1 MAANEPKMKINIGA
15 DTSEFNKGIKQA
27 KSDLK
32 SFGSVS
38 DDILGKVG
46 QAIGIDTKQVE
57 KMSSAI
63 SGLGIKFSQAAQ
75 ESDSAMAKMLSGIG
89 KLNAGLVGLG
99 LAAVVAGFKA
109 LNAEA
114 ENFKTTIAGANIELQ
129 TNAYISTYKQ
139 AIHDMNAGVG
149 QGVAEAQSKWQKFWA
164 TLPQRLAAKTAT
176 MAGGTA
182 TGMATLGG
190 ATPQQQQLQQQI
202 NQQQQEA
209 IGKAERAEQITGRI
223 FEIDRQRS
231 DNLRV
236 IADLERDI
244 AEYKRV
250 MKSETSTLAE
260 KQKAYEDAVDATNRK
275 FALQVP
281 LLKER
286 SALYD
291 EMNNLTESTL
301 DEVDKGN
308 QLYVEAVHLEEQQQD
323 ELRSL
328 EKLSKSITSQ
338 TRENNSEL
346 EKHLEILK
354 QIAEIRSLDLSVSG
368 APTSGATTAQGG
380 GIIPREINT
389 TALQE
394 QLNAAIG
401 NNLYVEVGI
410 QIEKGSLID
419 LSNQVSSLM
428 AGLAESM
435 SAAVGGLI
443 GDLMTGGDAWGN
455 FANAALSAF
464 GDMATSVGK
473 IAIEC
478 GVAALGI
485 KAALETLGPA
495 GALAA
500 IAAGATLVALGA
512 AVKAGLS
519 NVASGNYAAS
529 PSVASGSYS
538 YGGGD
543 YETRDVNIHVSGKL
557 EADGDSLVAV
567 INDTN
572 NRNGYMT

>member
-57 KMSSAI
+57 QMAGAI
-63 SGLGIKFSQAAQ
+63 RGMGRQMEASGTEGVAAF
-75 ESDSAMAKMLSGIG
+75 G
-89 KLNAGLVGLG
+89 KLLTSVNALSVGLG
-99 LAAVVAGFKA
+99 ALGIAGVVASFKA

-114 ENFKTTIAGANIELQ
+114 EAFKNTVEGANIELQ
-129 TNAYISTYKQ
+129 TAAFIDTYRQVFHDFNSETGKSVAEFESKWKKTFAMLGANFQQNFVNILTGKQ
-139 AIHDMNAGVG
+139 APAASLPNMFFSGNTQQMASAFAGGAESEKIAGEIYKLERQRKEQAVEVAKINADIADQMTIARDATASAASRNQAILEIKRLIEEKEKKTVDLEK
-149 QGVAEAQSKWQKFWA
+149 QLEVLYQKNSDIASDNVAAADALLAQKQRVFDADRAITTERNSLIRIENSISKAVTAQNAAYKEQQERA
-164 TLPQRLAAKTAT
+164 AAIAKSRADLAA
-176 MAGGTA
+176 
-182 TGMATLGG
+182 
-190 ATPQQQQLQQQI
+190 
-202 NQQQQEA
+202 
-209 IGKAERAEQITGRI
+209 
-223 FEIDRQRS
+223 
-231 DNLRV
+231 
-236 IADLERDI
+236 
-244 AEYKRV
+244 
-250 MKSETSTLAE
+250 
-260 KQKAYEDAVDATNRK
+260 
-275 FALQVP
+275 
-281 LLKER
+281 
-286 SALYD
+286 
-291 EMNNLTESTL
+291 
-301 DEVDKGN
+301 
-308 QLYVEAVHLEEQQQD
+308 
-323 ELRSL
+323 
-328 EKLSKSITSQ
+328 
-338 TRENNSEL
+338 
-346 EKHLEILK
+346 
-354 QIAEIRSLDLSVSG
+354 LDLGVSG
-368 APTSGATTAQGG
+368 VPNAGATTSQGG

-389 TALQE
+389 TALQS

-428 AGLAESM
+428 TGLAESM

-500 IAAGATLVALGA
+500 IAAGAALVALGA

-572 NRNGYMT
+572 NRNGYTT